1 MGWDMVIFDLDGTL
15 LDTIGDL
22 GAAVDHVM
30 AVRGLP
36 THTTEEYKTMVGHG
50 VKNLVRLALPEN
62 CRDEETVNS
71 ALNDFRKW
79 YETHI
84 DLLTKPFP
92 GIHELLRD
100 LSSRGVRLAV
110 ASNKFQEGAEALIK
124 EYFPDIR
131 FDAVLGDRP
140 GHPLK
145 PDAEVV
151 RSILRVS
158 GLEAGTAGP
167 AAETTAGQAT
177 GTAAGLAMGTAAETT
192 AGQATGT
199 AAGTSARTDTGTAA
213 EPTAGPTA
221 GPDAGKAAVTTM
233 GPGTGTVAGTD
244 AGTSKAAEGAGQL
257 GLGGR
262 EARVVLVG
270 DSGTDI
276 RTARAAGVAAI
287 AVAWGYRPATA
298 LAEALSEA
306 FGAPAPIAYD
316 VPALRKLLID

>member
-22 GAAVDHVM
+22 GAAVDHAMV
-30 AVRGLP
+30 VRGLP
-36 THTTEEYKTMVGHG
+36 THTTGEYKTMVGHG

-62 CRDEETVNS
+62 WRDEETVNS

-124 EYFPDIR
+124 EFFPDRR

-151 RSILRVS
+151 RSILRAS
-158 GLEAGTAGP
+158 GLEAGTAGT
-167 AAETTAGQAT
+167 AA
-177 GTAAGLAMGTAAETT
+177 GTVAGLAMGTAAETT
-192 AGQATGT
+192 SGQATGT
-199 AAGTSARTDTGTAA
+199 AAGTSARTDTVTAAGTA
-213 EPTAGPTA
+213 
-221 GPDAGKAAVTTM
+221 KV
-233 GPGTGTVAGTD
+233 
-244 AGTSKAAEGAGQL
+244 AEGAGQL

>member
-22 GAAVDHVM
+22 GAAVDHAM

-36 THTTEEYKTMVGHG
+36 THSTEEYKTMVGHG

-124 EYFPDIR
+124 EFFPDIR

-151 RSILRVS
+151 RSILRAS

-177 GTAAGLAMGTAAETT
+177 GTAAGLAMGTAAETA

-213 EPTAGPTA
+213 
-221 GPDAGKAAVTTM
+221 GK
-233 GPGTGTVAGTD
+233 VAGT
-244 AGTSKAAEGAGQL
+244 AAYQATGSATGSSKTAEGAGQQ

>member
-22 GAAVDHVM
+22 GAAVDHAMV
-30 AVRGLP
+30 VRGVP

-71 ALNDFRKW
+71 ALNDFRRW

-124 EYFPDIR
+124 EFFPDIR

-151 RSILRVS
+151 RSILRAS

-167 AAETTAGQAT
+167 AA
-177 GTAAGLAMGTAAETT
+177 GTVAETT
-192 AGQATGT
+192 AGSAAGTASGTDTGLAAGPTTGTVAEMAVGQARGT
-199 AAGTSARTDTGTAA
+199 AAGKVAGTAA
-213 EPTAGPTA
+213 YQAAGS
-221 GPDAGKAAVTTM
+221 DAGS
-233 GPGTGTVAGTD
+233 
-244 AGTSKAAEGAGQL
+244 SKTAEGAGQL

-262 EARVVLVG
+262 AARVVLVG

-298 LAEALSEA
+298 LAEALFEA

-316 VPALRKLLID
+316 VPCLRKLLID

>member
-1 MGWDMVIFDLDGTL
+1 MVIFDLDGTL

-22 GAAVDHVM
+22 GAAVDHAMV
-30 AVRGLP
+30 VRGLP

-62 CRDEETVNS
+62 CRDEETVNA
-71 ALNDFRKW
+71 ALLDFRKW

-124 EYFPDIR
+124 EFFPDIR

-151 RSILRVS
+151 RSILRAS
-158 GLEAGTAGP
+158 GLAAGMDAGTA
-167 AAETTAGQAT
+167 
-177 GTAAGLAMGTAAETT
+177 
-192 AGQATGT
+192 
-199 AAGTSARTDTGTAA
+199 
-213 EPTAGPTA
+213 
-221 GPDAGKAAVTTM
+221 KV
-233 GPGTGTVAGTD
+233 
-244 AGTSKAAEGAGQL
+244 AEGAEGQ
-257 GLGGR
+257 GQGGR
-262 EARVVLVG
+262 EAKVVLVG

-276 RTARAAGVAAI
+276 RTARAAGIAAI

>member
-22 GAAVDHVM
+22 GAAVDHAMV
-30 AVRGLP
+30 VRGVP

-71 ALNDFRKW
+71 ALNDFRRW

-124 EYFPDIR
+124 EFFPDIR

-151 RSILRVS
+151 RSILRTS

-167 AAETTAGQAT
+167 AAGTVAGTDA
-177 GTAAGLAMGTAAETT
+177 GTAVGT
-192 AGQATGT
+192 
-199 AAGTSARTDTGTAA
+199 
-213 EPTAGPTA
+213 TA

-244 AGTSKAAEGAGQL
+244 AGTAKVAEGAEGQ
-257 GLGGR
+257 GQGQGCR
-262 EARVVLVG
+262 PARVVLVG

-316 VPALRKLLID
+316 IPALRKLLID

>member
-22 GAAVDHVM
+22 GAAVDHAMV
-30 AVRGLP
+30 VRGVP

-50 VKNLVRLALPEN
+50 VKNLVKLALPEN

-71 ALNDFRKW
+71 ALNDFRRW

-84 DLLTKPFP
+84 DLLTKPFL
-92 GIHELLRD
+92 GIHELLCE

-124 EYFPDIR
+124 EFFPDIR
-131 FDAVLGDRP
+131 FDTVLGDRP

-151 RSILRVS
+151 RSILRAS

-167 AAETTAGQAT
+167 AA
-177 GTAAGLAMGTAAETT
+177 
-192 AGQATGT
+192 
-199 AAGTSARTDTGTAA
+199 
-213 EPTAGPTA
+213 
-221 GPDAGKAAVTTM
+221 
-233 GPGTGTVAGTD
+233 GTVAGTD
-244 AGTSKAAEGAGQL
+244 AGTAKVAEGAGQL

-262 EARVVLVG
+262 AARVVLVG

-298 LAEALSEA
+298 LAEALFEA

-316 VPALRKLLID
+316 VPCLRKLLID

>member
-1 MGWDMVIFDLDGTL
+1 MEEWRKMSRFAENKNKEIMGWDMVIFDLDGTL

-22 GAAVDHVM
+22 GAAVDHAMV
-30 AVRGLP
+30 VRGLP
-36 THTTEEYKTMVGHG
+36 THSTEEYKTMVGHG

-124 EYFPDIR
+124 EFFPDIR

-151 RSILRVS
+151 RSILRAS
-158 GLEAGTAGP
+158 GLEAGTAGT
-167 AAETTAGQAT
+167 AAGTASGKDTGTAVGQAR
-177 GTAAGLAMGTAAETT
+177 GTAAGM
-192 AGQATGT
+192 
-199 AAGTSARTDTGTAA
+199 
-213 EPTAGPTA
+213 
-221 GPDAGKAAVTTM
+221 
-233 GPGTGTVAGTD
+233 D
-244 AGTSKAAEGAGQL
+244 AGTSKTAEGAGQQ

-262 EARVVLVG
+262 AARVVLVG

>member
-1 MGWDMVIFDLDGTL
+1 MSRFAENKNKEFMGWDMVIFDLDGTL

-22 GAAVDHVM
+22 GAAVDHAMV
-30 AVRGLP
+30 VRGLP

-62 CRDEETVNS
+62 CRDEETVNA
-71 ALNDFRKW
+71 ALLDFRKW

-92 GIHELLRD
+92 GIHELLCE

-110 ASNKFQEGAEALIK
+110 ASNKFQEGAEALIN

-151 RSILRVS
+151 RSILRAS
-158 GLEAGTAGP
+158 GLEAGTAGM
-167 AAETTAGQAT
+167 AA
-177 GTAAGLAMGTAAETT
+177 GTAARLAMGTAAEMAVGQARGTAAETT

-199 AAGTSARTDTGTAA
+199 AAGKVAGTAA
-213 EPTAGPTA
+213 YQ
-221 GPDAGKAAVTTM
+221 
-233 GPGTGTVAGTD
+233 VAGTD
-244 AGTSKAAEGAGQL
+244 AGTAKVAEGAGQQ
-257 GLGGR
+257 GQGGR

-306 FGAPAPIAYD
+306 FGTPAPIAYD